1 VGRGGCGEGCGSHG
15 GLTRRRLRREEGDDL
30 PGGPAGPGDGTKA
43 RWRRGLRGRVGR
55 LATGPNGPEVTE
67 TSFPNKNLIF
77 DYSKALEICRR
88 FR

>member
-1 VGRGGCGEGCGSHG
+1 MIKALIKEGVGRGGCGEGCGSHG
-15 GLTRRRLRREEGDDL
+15 GLTR
-30 PGGPAGPGDGTKA
+30 
-43 RWRRGLRGRVGR
+43 RRGLRGRVGR

-88 FR
+88 FRRNFEVGIFPKFF